1 MVVKTQALLQQQQA
15 GVHPLIAL
23 KTCEL
28 YPDPEDVYLKSK
40 DTMEAKYA
48 IKQTVPTTP
57 NKPTVPTQTGGE
69 PNAGA

>member
-40 DTMEAKYA
+40 ETMEAKYA
-48 IKQTVPTTP
+48 TKQAQPV
-57 NKPTVPTQTGGE
+57 KPAEPEAQTGGE